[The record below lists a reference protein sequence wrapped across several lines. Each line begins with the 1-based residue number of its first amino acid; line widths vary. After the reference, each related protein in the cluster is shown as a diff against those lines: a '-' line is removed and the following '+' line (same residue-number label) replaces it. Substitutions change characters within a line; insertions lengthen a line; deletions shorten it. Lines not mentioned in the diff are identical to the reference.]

1 MIQLEDVLKFTS
13 PFERSGGTKS
23 ASNQVEPS
31 SFDNGMFSKVT
42 HQKIEGQELGAD
54 SKIASEKD
62 ILSSFLTNLKNFI
75 KDLGGELTIDESLDL
90 ENAEDF
96 LNDIKSIL
104 EGAQTETSEEWLMK
118 LENLLN
124 LTNGL
129 SVSLPDASEINFFE
143 SSMNSTNTGGEISL
157 DENISQ
163 ASGDNINQNLN
174 SSTNSSNEYLSAN
187 SAENSSVQIQLLM
200 LEQEATSSHRRILS
214 RQTILKNQNDALEKL
229 DNSLAENN
237 KQINSQVA
245 LGLASGMQPK
255 DLEMKDLSSL
265 KIDENNRNSSQN
277 EIETSLTKTDK
288 EDFDLKKDSKSE
300 DSNSKE
306 NSRSEN
312 PNKLDIPQNEQN
324 IASLGKPKKI
334 DVQLLE
340 MKSQVDTTSQSTKH
354 PVVTQVVQKMEVM
367 ILAGKQQMVIQLSP
381 DHLGQVEI
389 RIDIEDDVVR
399 LNVRVE
405 NDQVKQILESSTQI
419 LKDNLSNQNVHL
431 DKIDVQ
437 TDTDFSKGHYAKEK
451 RDREANQSDSQ
462 KSADGKLKLETEET
476 QGETGRKLG
485 YNTIE
490 YLA

>member
-1 MIQLEDVLKFTS
+1 M
-13 PFERSGGTKS
+13 
-23 ASNQVEPS
+23 
-31 SFDNGMFSKVT
+31 
-42 HQKIEGQELGAD
+42 
-54 SKIASEKD
+54 
-62 ILSSFLTNLKNFI
+62 
-75 KDLGGELTIDESLDL
+75 
-90 ENAEDF
+90 
-96 LNDIKSIL
+96 
-104 EGAQTETSEEWLMK
+104 
-118 LENLLN
+118 
-124 LTNGL
+124 
-129 SVSLPDASEINFFE
+129 
-143 SSMNSTNTGGEISL
+143 
-157 DENISQ
+157 
-163 ASGDNINQNLN
+163 
-174 SSTNSSNEYLSAN
+174 
-187 SAENSSVQIQLLM
+187 
-200 LEQEATSSHRRILS
+200 
-214 RQTILKNQNDALEKL
+214 
-229 DNSLAENN
+229 
-237 KQINSQVA
+237 NSQVA
-245 LGLASGMQPK
+245 LGLASGSQLK
-255 DLEMKDLSSL
+255 DLEMKELSSL

-277 EIETSLTKTDK
+277 EIETSPAKTGK

-312 PNKLDIPQNEQN
+312 PNKFDIPQNEQN

-340 MKSQVDTTSQSTKH
+340 MKSQVDNTSQSTKH

-462 KSADGKLKLETEET
+462 KSADGKLELETEET